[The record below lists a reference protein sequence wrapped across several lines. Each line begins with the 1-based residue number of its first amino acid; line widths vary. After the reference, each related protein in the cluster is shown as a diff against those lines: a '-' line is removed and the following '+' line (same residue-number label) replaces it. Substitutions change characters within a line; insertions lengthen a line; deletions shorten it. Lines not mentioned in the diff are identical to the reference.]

1 MRGRLFARF
10 RSRFSGFS
18 ILRQATGLPG
28 CSPPGFVR
36 GLPLRSTT
44 LFGAQWIVI
53 GVLLLGAGI
62 SQAQSTQNVVRTLP
76 TRLNPPAQA
85 ASPTAP
91 RVIEHYVPEAHPAA
105 SQIPD
110 SVLSWDA
117 PVKEYTA
124 KLGEAEAL
132 FTFNV
137 TNVSKENVTI
147 QSVTTSCGCTVAQ
160 LPSNPWILA
169 AGSNGQLHATMN
181 LAGKIGNITKTLT
194 IHSDK
199 GERMLLVRAS
209 IPTGIPHSNP
219 GPIALVTQREAN
231 QKLAQADRQTV
242 FRGDCA
248 GCHVEPTKGKSGQEL
263 YAAACGICHDAAQR
277 ANSVPDL
284 RHLKHETNT
293 VYWRDWILHGKAG
306 TMMPAF
312 AQTEGGPFSD
322 AQAIALA
329 EYLSTAIPAQ
339 KTGGN

>member
-1 MRGRLFARF
+1 MHGRLFAQF
-10 RSRFSGFS
+10 RSCFSRSYATRLVAGLARNLGSGF
-18 ILRQATGLPG
+18 R
-28 CSPPGFVR
+28 
-36 GLPLRSTT
+36 
-44 LFGAQWIVI
+44 
-53 GVLLLGAGI
+53 GAGLLKSAAATI
-62 SQAQSTQNVVRTLP
+62 VQPIGFGILLSVAGVVQAQTTQSVVRTLP
-76 TRLNPPAQA
+76 TRLNPPAHSA
-85 ASPTAP
+85 SSPTTS

-110 SVLSWDA
+110 SILSWDA
-117 PVKEYTA
+117 PEKDHTA

-147 QSVTTSCGCTVAQ
+147 QSVSTSCGCTVAQ

-169 AGSNGQLHATMN
+169 PGSNGQLHATMN

-199 GERMLLVRAS
+199 GERMLMVRAS
-209 IPTGIPHSNP
+209 IPTGVPRGNP
-219 GPIALVTQREAN
+219 EPVALVTQREAN
-231 QKLAQADRQTV
+231 QKQAQADRQSV

-248 GCHVEPTKGKSGQEL
+248 SCHVEPAKGKTGQEL
-263 YAAACGICHDAAQR
+263 YAAACGICHDSPQR

-293 VYWRDWILHGKAG
+293 AYWREWILHGKAG

-312 AQTEGGPFSD
+312 AQTEGGPLNDSE
-322 AQAIALA
+322 ANTLA
-329 EYLSTAIPAQ
+329 DYLSTAIP
-339 KTGGN
+339 T